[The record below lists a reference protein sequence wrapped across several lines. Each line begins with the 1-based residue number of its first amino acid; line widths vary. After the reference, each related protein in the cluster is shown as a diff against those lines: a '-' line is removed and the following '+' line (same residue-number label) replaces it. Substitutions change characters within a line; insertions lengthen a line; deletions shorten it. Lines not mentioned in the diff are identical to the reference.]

1 MKGYQLLKADFHIH
15 TSEDIEDL
23 VTYSATELIDM
34 AAGFGYS
41 VLAITNHNLNIW
53 TEWLR
58 DYARERG
65 IILIPGMEAT
75 IQGKHVLLYNFDF
88 ASLSISRLS
97 DLYALKDRN
106 NMIIAPHPCYPSTV
120 ALGRLFHENI
130 SLFDA
135 VELSHFWCR
144 SIDFNQGA
152 VRAAKEHGLPL
163 VGTSDAHQRRQF
175 HTTWS
180 ELDAELDPA
189 CVIEAV
195 KAGRITPSTS
205 PLSLGTLIRINAL
218 MVWRNHIVQR
228 VSPRRDRVLTK
239 SSTVLSKR

>member
-1 MKGYQLLKADFHIH
+1 LLKADFHIH
-15 TSEDIEDL
+15 TSEDREDL
-23 VTYSATELIDM
+23 VTYSATELIDT
-34 AAGFGYS
+34 AARLDYS

-58 DYARERG
+58 DYAMERG
-65 IILIPGMEAT
+65 IVLIPGMEAT

-88 ASLSISRLS
+88 DSLSINRLS
-97 DLYALKDRN
+97 DLYALKDKN

-120 ALGRLFHENI
+120 ALGKLFHQHI

-135 VELSHFWCR
+135 VELSHFYCR
-144 SIDFNQGA
+144 SIDFNRG
-152 VRAAKEHGLPL
+152 AAKASREHGLPM

-180 ELDAELDPA
+180 EVNAEPDIS

-195 KAGRITPSTS
+195 KAGNVIPSTS
-205 PLSLGTLIRINAL
+205 PLPLSTLVRINML
-218 MVWRNHIVQR
+218 MVWRNHVVQR
-228 VSPRRDRVLTK
+228 ISPLRDRVMAK
-239 SSTVLSKR
+239 SAKMGPKR